1 MYSRKLE
8 TKPIESISKS
18 YTKKRRCGCI
28 ALSDIAATKS
38 YFYLRKSTT
47 SCITVC
53 AKCYAA
59 LTSKDRSAIG
69 AVAMLE
75 DWITETGRVPRTLR
89 LDAAKSLLA
98 ARREI
103 SVASAISHFN

>member
-1 MYSRKLE
+1 
-8 TKPIESISKS
+8 
-18 YTKKRRCGCI
+18 
-28 ALSDIAATKS
+28 
-38 YFYLRKSTT
+38 
-47 SCITVC
+47 
-53 AKCYAA
+53 
-59 LTSKDRSAIG
+59 
-69 AVAMLE
+69 MLE